1 MVSRYDANFV
11 FETVGYNVEG
21 SEIGAAFGIEQ
32 LKKLQSNKKIRRQ
45 NFDRQCIFFEKHKI
59 FFSNPIETNNVDT
72 AWLAFPILINKNS
85 PFTRKEFQIYL
96 EKRKI
101 QTRVVFTG
109 NIIRQPM
116 MHGTNYKVSIKGY
129 PNADAVMERG
139 VLLPL
144 HHGLNR

>member
-1 MVSRYDANFV
+1 M
-11 FETVGYNVEG
+11 FEKVDNE
-21 SEIGAAFGIEQ
+21 EALIEQ
-32 LKKLQSNKKIRRQ
+32 GLYVGEDVLK
-45 NFDRQCIFFEKHKI
+45 
-59 FFSNPIETNNVDT
+59 T

-116 MHGTNYKVSIKGY
+116 MHGANYKVSSKGY

-144 HHGLNR
+144 HHGLTDSMFDRLHKTIDEFLESL